1 MKINNPWILLLAVL
15 IVIVAGFTVIGIRSL
30 AAAEDYAIGSGETA
44 GNGSE
49 HPPNPALTPG
59 IPVMSYPGGDTISR
73 TIPAGQNST
82 YRTITD
88 MAGRTVTIPK
98 KISLVLCTSP
108 PPTTFVYMLAPEK
121 LGNVESSTTN
131 QSGANLSSVST
142 NLTTTGKGTT
152 NYEAYIAMHPDLVFI
167 SCETGISDPSSAD
180 LAQEKLGTIPAVCVD
195 NARNATLYGPTLLFM
210 GDVLG
215 VPDVAAKENEYYQSV
230 LTEVQ
235 TKVATIPEEKRVRV
249 YYAEGT
255 NGLST
260 DAGGSCH
267 SQLIDV
273 CGGINV
279 AGGNSVF
286 SSSSATVTKES
297 ILMWKPDA
305 IISGSPEFIAQAY
318 NDSTWQQMPAVQN
331 HRVYLI
337 PTEPYNWF
345 DRPPGV
351 NRIVGI
357 PWTAHILYPDLF
369 PEDWFRAKAKE
380 FYALFYHIEL
390 SDVEL
395 TTLLSTGGT

>member
-1 MKINNPWILLLAVL
+1 MKINNPWILLLAIL

-30 AAAEDYAIGSGETA
+30 AAAENYATGSREIP
-44 GNGSE
+44 GNGSGQFL
-49 HPPNPALTPG
+49 NPAMKSG
-59 IPVMSYPGGDTISR
+59 IPVAVQQSGDTISR
-73 TIPAGQNST
+73 TAPAELNSSH
-82 YRTITD
+82 RMITD

-98 KISLVLCTSP
+98 NISLVLCTSP

-121 LGNVESSTTN
+121 LGNVASSTTN
-131 QSGANLSSVST
+131 QSGANLSTIST
-142 NLTTTGKGTT
+142 NLTSTGSGST

-180 LAQEKLGTIPAVCVD
+180 LTQEKLGTIPAVCVD
-195 NARNATLYGPTLLFM
+195 NARNATMYGPTLLFM
-210 GDVLG
+210 GEVLG
-215 VPDVAAKENEYYQSV
+215 VPDVAAKENAYYQSV
-230 LTEVQ
+230 LAEVQ

-260 DAGGSCH
+260 DASGSCH

-279 AGGNSVF
+279 AGDDSVF

-297 ILMWKPDA
+297 VLMWKPDA

-369 PEDWFRAKAKE
+369 PEDWFRVKAKE

-390 SDVEL
+390 SDDEL